1 MIQVAP
7 FERSP
12 IAQAA
17 EPAERL
23 GVLFRTHY
31 ARLFGLTY
39 RLLGD
44 RAEAEDVAQEAFV
57 KLMGSPLLARPDD
70 EVFAWLSRVALNG
83 GTNRLRDR
91 QRAQQRLERVGRLE
105 VAASPEDPLRTAVR
119 NEEQTTVRQ
128 ALEGLPERQRQVLL
142 LRHAGY
148 SYAEIAATLDL
159 ALGSVG
165 VLLARAEGA
174 FRRRYQELQP

>member
-7 FERSP
+7 PERFP
-12 IAQAA
+12 LATAA
-17 EPAERL
+17 EPAERFAA
-23 GVLFRTHY
+23 VFRTHY
-31 ARLFGLTY
+31 PRLFGLTY

-57 KLMGSPLLARPDD
+57 KLVGTPLLARPDD
-70 EVFAWLSRVALNG
+70 EVFAWLSRVALNT

-91 QRAQQRLERVGRLE
+91 QRAQQRMERAGRLE
-105 VAASPEDPLRTAVR
+105 VVSSPEDPLRTAVR
-119 NEEQTTVRQ
+119 HEEQTAVRQ
-128 ALEGLPERQRQVLL
+128 ALETLPERQRQVLL

-148 SYAEIAATLDL
+148 SYAEIATTLHL

-174 FRRRYQELQP
+174 FRRSYQELQP